1 MIVLNVW
8 RNIFLASVE
17 IILGCGYVCTKVRHG
32 NAFNFDLKRGK
43 PMIFVKMILEKL
55 K

>member
-17 IILGCGYVCTKVRHG
+17 IILGCGYVCTKV
-32 NAFNFDLKRGK
+32 FNFDLKRGK